1 MLVGQCA
8 RCGMPASLGCTICGR
23 TFCRNCLDADE
34 RVCSDCVAGQKAQK
48 GSAVEARSPP
58 SRRLVRR
65 RSHGVA
71 AANEPPAGYP

>member
-34 RVCSDCVAGQKAQK
+34 RVCSDCAAGLKQQK
-48 GSAVEARSPP
+48 SPVDARSPP
-58 SRRLVRR
+58 SRRVVRR
-65 RSHGVA
+65 RTGGVQA
-71 AANEPPAGYP
+71 EAQDAGGSYR